1 MLPTL
6 LTLHNWFLQKLYHNC
21 IVLNLLLILL
31 ILKILLYWRSKKRKI
46 GSKKR
51 NYKTWPICN
60 NLSSEIVFETFQ
72 HLTSALILNKQRRH
86 IVFIKSIYIWI
97 RFFVLQTKC
106 QSFKSY
112 LLEINSE
119 AEQNW
124 LMDKGIL
131 HFFLNLNLSTQYIVN
146 TK

>member
-21 IVLNLLLILL
+21 IVLNLLSMLL
-31 ILKILLYWRSKKRKI
+31 ILKILLYWWSKKRKI

-51 NYKTWPICN
+51 NYKNWPICN

-131 HFFLNLNLSTQYIVN
+131 HFFLILIYQHNIL
-146 TK
+146 

>member
-51 NYKTWPICN
+51 NYKNWPICN

-131 HFFLNLNLSTQYIVN
+131 HFFLILIYQHNIL
-146 TK
+146 

>member
-46 GSKKR
+46 GSKKS
-51 NYKTWPICN
+51 NYKNWPICN

-86 IVFIKSIYIWI
+86 IVFIESIYIWI

-131 HFFLNLNLSTQYIVN
+131 HFFLILIYQHNIL
-146 TK
+146 

>member
-6 LTLHNWFLQKLYHNC
+6 LTLHNWFLQKLYHNW

-51 NYKTWPICN
+51 NYKNWPICN

-131 HFFLNLNLSTQYIVN
+131 HFFLILIYQHNIL
-146 TK
+146 